1 MKESERILFTDFLAS
16 MNKKFIENGWITVS
30 AECLHS
36 ALVSD
41 EKLSE
46 TLSRYEWD
54 LRKGSNGVCEIW
66 SDGKW
71 SFCHDGIDVLEPFVL
86 YRSANY
92 DIDNYVELSQD
103 FRVLLNMHDRYVSPT
118 EHCFV
123 VDNEN
128 GDWEKVAEIKGETIR
143 IKLTIL
149 RKYLALRRMNLLL
162 FFDEMRFSQQSF
174 QELGLTPVMNQIVK
188 DDDYIYSYSSLVNC
202 HADGNKS
209 GGWIMGKCVL
219 RYREKDYNRDSF
231 DQDDKQYAEFIYD
244 YDDEGE
250 PMSHSCKKETL
261 SNYFVANGD
270 NPLEMTPIFF
280 KKEVLDKYYSNP
292 NKYTVSDGAVG
303 CEGSWSLYID
313 NDHRNYVIVPLVYLG
328 NLDYSE
334 QLYWKGY
341 NVSPERDMGFSK
353 TAYKRWIEG
362 NFCDP
367 MFPDLQFKYRFKQFN
382 KRWEKQ
388 FGWPLFLPL
397 IDEDEHRYK
406 TLHCLTTE
414 NNHSDFDEQIL
425 SMTKLVVD
433 SLNQKCLLSE
443 IDDSNT
449 EVESFLKE
457 RKVTSSLELKA
468 GIDKFQAFIFSKG
481 MKCPDMVNFLRKVQ
495 SLRSNSV
502 AHRKSNKRKDLA
514 KLYEYFKLDEL
525 SEQQVLEDIF
535 VKMIKTLDTLEN
547 YFVIQSS
554 DNKSV

>member
-1 MKESERILFTDFLAS
+1 MKESEKILFTDFLAS
-16 MNKKFIENGWITVS
+16 MNKKFIESGWITVS

-41 EKLSE
+41 EKLSDA
-46 TLSRYEWD
+46 LSRYEWD
-54 LRKGSNGVCEIW
+54 LSRGSNGVSEIW
-66 SDGKW
+66 SNGKW

-174 QELGLTPVMNQIVK
+174 QELGLTPIMNQIVK
-188 DDDYIYSYSSLVNC
+188 DDDYIYNYSSLVNC
-202 HADGNKS
+202 HADSNKS

-231 DQDDKQYAEFIYD
+231 DQDDGQYAEFIYD

-303 CEGSWSLYID
+303 CEGSWSLHID

-341 NVSPERDMGFSK
+341 NVSPEREMGFSK
-353 TAYKRWIEG
+353 TAYTRWIEG
-362 NFCDP
+362 KFCDP
-367 MFPDLQFKYRFKQFN
+367 TFPDLQFKYRFKQFN
-382 KRWEKQ
+382 KKWEKQ

-433 SLNQKCLLSE
+433 SLNQKCLQSE
-443 IDDSNT
+443 IDDSNPDI
-449 EVESFLKE
+449 ELYLKQ
-457 RKVTSSLELKA
+457 KDISSSTELKA
-468 GIDKFQAFIFSKG
+468 GIDKLQAFIFSKG
-481 MKCPDMVNFLRKVQ
+481 MKCPDMVDFLRKVQ

-514 KLYEYFKLDEL
+514 KLYVYFKLDEL

-535 VKMIKTLDTLEN
+535 VKMIKTLDTLEK
-547 YFVIQSS
+547 YFVFQAP

>member
-1 MKESERILFTDFLAS
+1 MKESERILFIDFLAS
-16 MNKKFIENGWITVS
+16 MNKKFIESGWITVS

-41 EKLSE
+41 EKLSDA
-46 TLSRYEWD
+46 LSRYEWD
-54 LRKGSNGVCEIW
+54 LRKGSNGVSEIW

-103 FRVLLNMHDRYVSPT
+103 FRVLLNMHDRYISPT

-143 IKLTIL
+143 IKLTSL

-174 QELGLTPVMNQIVK
+174 KELGLTPVMNQIVK
-188 DDDYIYSYSSLVNC
+188 DDDYIYNYSSLVDC

-219 RYREKDYNRDSF
+219 RYWEKDYNRDSF

-303 CEGSWSLYID
+303 CEESWSLYID

-433 SLNQKCLLSE
+433 SLNQKCLQSE

>member
-16 MNKKFIENGWITVS
+16 MNKKFIESGWITVS

-46 TLSRYEWD
+46 ALSRYEWD
-54 LRKGSNGVCEIW
+54 LSKGSNGVSEIW

-71 SFCHDGIDVLEPFVL
+71 SFCHDGINVLEPFVL

-174 QELGLTPVMNQIVK
+174 QELGLTPIMNQIVK
-188 DDDYIYSYSSLVNC
+188 DDDYIYNYSSLVNC

-231 DQDDKQYAEFIYD
+231 DQDDRQYAEFIYD

-250 PMSHSCKKETL
+250 PMSHSCKKKTL

-303 CEGSWSLYID
+303 CEGSWSLHID

-341 NVSPERDMGFSK
+341 NVSPEREMGFSK
-353 TAYKRWIEG
+353 TAYTRWIEG
-362 NFCDP
+362 KFCNP

-382 KRWEKQ
+382 KKWEKQ

-425 SMTKLVVD
+425 SITKLVVD
-433 SLNQKCLLSE
+433 SLNQKCLQTE

-449 EVESFLKE
+449 EVESILKE
-457 RKVTSSLELKA
+457 RKISSSSELKA

-481 MKCPDMVNFLRKVQ
+481 MKNPDVVDFLRKVQ

-535 VKMIKTLDTLEN
+535 VKMIMTLDTLEN
-547 YFVIQSS
+547 YFCVSS
-554 DNKSV
+554 VL

>member
-16 MNKKFIENGWITVS
+16 MNKKFIESGWITVS

-46 TLSRYEWD
+46 ALSRYEWD
-54 LRKGSNGVCEIW
+54 LRKGSNGVNEIW

-71 SFCHDGIDVLEPFVL
+71 SFCHDGINVLEPFVL

-103 FRVLLNMHDRYVSPT
+103 FRVLLNMHDRYISPT

-128 GDWEKVAEIKGETIR
+128 GDWEKVVEIKGETIR

-188 DDDYIYSYSSLVNC
+188 DNDYIYIYSSLVDC

-261 SNYFVANGD
+261 SNYFEANGD

-341 NVSPERDMGFSK
+341 NVSPERYMGFSK
-353 TAYKRWIEG
+353 TAYTRWIEG
-362 NFCDP
+362 KFCDP
-367 MFPDLQFKYRFKQFN
+367 TFPDLQFKYRFNQFY
-382 KRWEKQ
+382 KKWEKQ

-425 SMTKLVVD
+425 SITKLVVD
-433 SLNQKCLLSE
+433 SLNQKCLQSE

-481 MKCPDMVNFLRKVQ
+481 MECPDMVDFLRKVQ

-535 VKMIKTLDTLEN
+535 VKMIKTLNTLEK
-547 YFVIQSS
+547 YFCVSS
-554 DNKSV
+554 V

>member
-1 MKESERILFTDFLAS
+1 MKESERILFIDFLAS
-16 MNKKFIENGWITVS
+16 MNKKFIESGWITVS

-41 EKLSE
+41 EKLSDA
-46 TLSRYEWD
+46 LSRYEWD
-54 LRKGSNGVCEIW
+54 LRKGSNGVSEIW

-103 FRVLLNMHDRYVSPT
+103 FRVLLNMHDRYISPT

-143 IKLTIL
+143 IKLTSL

-174 QELGLTPVMNQIVK
+174 KELGLTPVMNQIVK
-188 DDDYIYSYSSLVNC
+188 DDDYIYNYSSLVDC

-292 NKYTVSDGAVG
+292 NKYTVNDGAVG

-433 SLNQKCLLSE
+433 SLNQKCLQSE

-525 SEQQVLEDIF
+525 SDQQVLEDIF

>member
-1 MKESERILFTDFLAS
+1 MKESERILFIDFLAS
-16 MNKKFIENGWITVS
+16 MNKKFIESGWITVS

-41 EKLSE
+41 EKLSDA
-46 TLSRYEWD
+46 LSRYEWD
-54 LRKGSNGVCEIW
+54 LRKGSNGVSEIW

-103 FRVLLNMHDRYVSPT
+103 FRVLLNMHDRYISPT

-143 IKLTIL
+143 IKLTSL

-174 QELGLTPVMNQIVK
+174 KELGLTPVMNQIVK
-188 DDDYIYSYSSLVNC
+188 DDDYIYNYSSLEDC

-433 SLNQKCLLSE
+433 SLNQKCLQSE

-449 EVESFLKE
+449 EVESFLTE

>member
-1 MKESERILFTDFLAS
+1 MKESERILFIDFLAS
-16 MNKKFIENGWITVS
+16 MNKKFIESGWITVS

-41 EKLSE
+41 EKLSDA
-46 TLSRYEWD
+46 LSRYEWD
-54 LRKGSNGVCEIW
+54 LRKGSNGVSEIW

-103 FRVLLNMHDRYVSPT
+103 FRVLLNMHDRYISPT

-143 IKLTIL
+143 IKLTSL

-174 QELGLTPVMNQIVK
+174 KELGLTPVMNQIVK
-188 DDDYIYSYSSLVNC
+188 DDDYIYNYSSLVDC

-481 MKCPDMVNFLRKVQ
+481 MKCQDMVNFLRKVQ

>member
-16 MNKKFIENGWITVS
+16 MNKKFIESGWITVS

-46 TLSRYEWD
+46 ALSRYEWD
-54 LRKGSNGVCEIW
+54 LSKGSNGVSEIW

-71 SFCHDGIDVLEPFVL
+71 SFCHDGINVLEPFVL

-174 QELGLTPVMNQIVK
+174 QELGLTPIMNQIVK
-188 DDDYIYSYSSLVNC
+188 DDDYIYNYSSLVNS

-231 DQDDKQYAEFIYD
+231 DQDDRQYAEFIYD
-244 YDDEGE
+244 YEGE

-303 CEGSWSLYID
+303 CEGSWSLHID

-341 NVSPERDMGFSK
+341 NVSPEREMGFSK
-353 TAYKRWIEG
+353 TAYTRWIEG
-362 NFCDP
+362 KFCNP

-382 KRWEKQ
+382 KKWEKQ

-425 SMTKLVVD
+425 SITKLVVD
-433 SLNQKCLLSE
+433 SLNQKCLQTE

-457 RKVTSSLELKA
+457 RKISSSSELKA

-481 MKCPDMVNFLRKVQ
+481 MKNPDVVDFLRKVQ

-535 VKMIKTLDTLEN
+535 VKMIMTLDTLEN
-547 YFVIQSS
+547 YFCVSS
-554 DNKSV
+554 VL

>member
-16 MNKKFIENGWITVS
+16 MDKKFIESGWITVS

-41 EKLSE
+41 EKLSDV
-46 TLSRYEWD
+46 LSRYEWD
-54 LRKGSNGVCEIW
+54 LIRGSNGVSEIW
-66 SDGKW
+66 SNGKW
-71 SFCHDGIDVLEPFVL
+71 SFCHEGIDVLEPFVL

-103 FRVLLNMHDRYVSPT
+103 FRVLLNMHERYVSPT
-118 EHCFV
+118 ERHFV

-128 GDWEKVAEIKGETIR
+128 GDWEKVAEINGINIR
-143 IKLTIL
+143 IKLTVL
-149 RKYLALRRMNLLL
+149 RKYLALRKMNLLL
-162 FFDEMRFSQQSF
+162 FFDEMRYSQQSF
-174 QELGLTPVMNQIVK
+174 MELGLTPVMNQIVK
-188 DDDYIYSYSSLVNC
+188 DADYIYNYSSLVNC

-209 GGWIMGKCVL
+209 GGWIVGKCVL
-219 RYREKDYNRDSF
+219 RYREKDYNLESF
-231 DQDDKQYAEFIYD
+231 NQDDKQYAEFIYG

-250 PMSHSCKKETL
+250 PKLHSCKKDTL

-292 NKYTVSDGAVG
+292 NKYTVSDGSVG

-313 NDHRNYVIVPLVYLG
+313 NDHRSYVIVPLVYLG
-328 NLDYSE
+328 NLEYSE

-341 NVSPERDMGFSK
+341 NVSPEKNMGVSK
-353 TAYKRWIEG
+353 TAYTRWKEG
-362 NFCDP
+362 NICNP
-367 MFPDLQFKYRFKQFN
+367 MFPDLYFKSCFKQFN
-382 KRWEKQ
+382 KKWENQ

-397 IDEDEHRYK
+397 VEEDEHRYK

-425 SMTKLVVD
+425 SMTKLVID
-433 SLNQKCLLSE
+433 SFNQKCIQSE
-443 IDDSNT
+443 IDDSNPD
-449 EVESFLKE
+449 VESYLKQ
-457 RKVTSSLELKA
+457 KNFSSSTELKA
-468 GIDKFQAFIFSKG
+468 GIDKFQAFLLSEG
-481 MKCPDMVNFLRKVQ
+481 MNCPDMVDFLRKVQ

-514 KLYEYFKLDEL
+514 KLYEYFKLDEF

-535 VKMIKTLDTLEN
+535 VKMVMTLKTLEIFFMPQT
-547 YFVIQSS
+547 S
-554 DNKSV
+554 DNNE

>member
-1 MKESERILFTDFLAS
+1 MKESERILFTDILAS
-16 MNKKFIENGWITVS
+16 MNKKFIESGWITVS

-46 TLSRYEWD
+46 ALSRYEWD
-54 LRKGSNGVCEIW
+54 LRKGSNGVSEIW

-71 SFCHDGIDVLEPFVL
+71 SFCHDGINVLEPFVL

-103 FRVLLNMHDRYVSPT
+103 FRVLLNMHDRYASPT

-188 DDDYIYSYSSLVNC
+188 DDDYIYNYSSLVNC

-231 DQDDKQYAEFIYD
+231 DQDDRQYAEFIYD

-303 CEGSWSLYID
+303 CEGSWSLHID

-353 TAYKRWIEG
+353 TAYKRWMEG
-362 NFCDP
+362 SFCDP
-367 MFPDLQFKYRFKQFN
+367 TFPDLQFKYRFKQFN
-382 KRWEKQ
+382 KKWEKQ
-388 FGWPLFLPL
+388 FGWTLFLPL

-433 SLNQKCLLSE
+433 SLNQKCLQSE

-481 MKCPDMVNFLRKVQ
+481 MECPDMVDFLRKVQ

-535 VKMIKTLDTLEN
+535 VKMIKTLNTLEK
-547 YFVIQSS
+547 YFCVSS
-554 DNKSV
+554 V

>member
-1 MKESERILFTDFLAS
+1 MIKIMKESERILFTDFLAS
-16 MNKKFIENGWITVS
+16 MNKKFIESGWITVS

-46 TLSRYEWD
+46 ALSRYEWD
-54 LRKGSNGVCEIW
+54 LSKGSNGVSEIW

-71 SFCHDGIDVLEPFVL
+71 SFCHDGINVLEPFVL

-188 DDDYIYSYSSLVNC
+188 DDDYIYNYSSLVNC

-231 DQDDKQYAEFIYD
+231 DQDDRQYAEFIYD

-303 CEGSWSLYID
+303 CEGSWSLHID

-341 NVSPERDMGFSK
+341 NVSPEREMGFSK
-353 TAYKRWIEG
+353 TAYTRWIEG
-362 NFCDP
+362 KFCNP

-382 KRWEKQ
+382 KKWEKQ

-425 SMTKLVVD
+425 SITKLVVD
-433 SLNQKCLLSE
+433 SLNQKCLQTE

-449 EVESFLKE
+449 EVESILKE
-457 RKVTSSLELKA
+457 RKISSSSELKA

-481 MKCPDMVNFLRKVQ
+481 MKNPDVVDFLRKVQ

-535 VKMIKTLDTLEN
+535 VKMIMTLDTLEN
-547 YFVIQSS
+547 YFCVSS
-554 DNKSV
+554 VL

>member
-1 MKESERILFTDFLAS
+1 MKESERILFIDFLAS
-16 MNKKFIENGWITVS
+16 MNKKFIESGWITVS

-41 EKLSE
+41 EKLSDA
-46 TLSRYEWD
+46 LSRYEWD
-54 LRKGSNGVCEIW
+54 LRKGSNGVSEIW

-103 FRVLLNMHDRYVSPT
+103 FRVLLNMHDRYISPT

-143 IKLTIL
+143 IKLTSL

-174 QELGLTPVMNQIVK
+174 KELGLTPVMNQIVK
-188 DDDYIYSYSSLVNC
+188 DDDYIYNYSSLVDC

-502 AHRKSNKRKDLA
+502 AHRKSNKRKNLA

>member
-1 MKESERILFTDFLAS
+1 MKESERILFIDFFAS
-16 MNKKFIENGWITVS
+16 MNKKFIESGWITVS

-41 EKLSE
+41 EKLSDA
-46 TLSRYEWD
+46 LSRYEWD
-54 LRKGSNGVCEIW
+54 LRKGSNGVSEIW

-86 YRSANY
+86 YSSANY

-103 FRVLLNMHDRYVSPT
+103 FRVLLNMHDRYISPT

-143 IKLTIL
+143 IKLTSL

-174 QELGLTPVMNQIVK
+174 KELGLTPVMNQIVK
-188 DDDYIYSYSSLVNC
+188 DDDYIYNYSSLVDC

-433 SLNQKCLLSE
+433 SLNQKCLQSE

-449 EVESFLKE
+449 EVESFLTE

>member
-1 MKESERILFTDFLAS
+1 MIKIMKESERILFTDFLAS
-16 MNKKFIENGWITVS
+16 MNKKFIESGWITVS

-46 TLSRYEWD
+46 ALSRYEWD
-54 LRKGSNGVCEIW
+54 LSKGSNGVSEIW

-71 SFCHDGIDVLEPFVL
+71 SFCHDGINVLEPFVL

-174 QELGLTPVMNQIVK
+174 QELGLTPIMNQIVK
-188 DDDYIYSYSSLVNC
+188 DDDYIYNYSSLVNC

-231 DQDDKQYAEFIYD
+231 DQDDRQYAEFIYD

-250 PMSHSCKKETL
+250 PMSHSCKKKTL
-261 SNYFVANGD
+261 SNFFVANGD

-303 CEGSWSLYID
+303 CEGSWSLHID

-341 NVSPERDMGFSK
+341 NVSPEREMGFSK
-353 TAYKRWIEG
+353 TAYTRWIEG
-362 NFCDP
+362 KFCNP

-382 KRWEKQ
+382 KKWEKQ

-425 SMTKLVVD
+425 SITKLVVD
-433 SLNQKCLLSE
+433 SLNQKCLQTE

-449 EVESFLKE
+449 EVESILKE
-457 RKVTSSLELKA
+457 RKISSSSEFKA

-481 MKCPDMVNFLRKVQ
+481 MKNPDVVDFLRKVQ

-535 VKMIKTLDTLEN
+535 VKMIMTLDTLEN
-547 YFVIQSS
+547 YFCVSS
-554 DNKSV
+554 VL

>member
-16 MNKKFIENGWITVS
+16 MNKKFIESGWITVS

-46 TLSRYEWD
+46 ALSRYEWD
-54 LRKGSNGVCEIW
+54 LSKGSNGVSEIW

-71 SFCHDGIDVLEPFVL
+71 SFCHDGINVLEPFVL

-174 QELGLTPVMNQIVK
+174 QELGLTPIMNQIVK
-188 DDDYIYSYSSLVNC
+188 DDDYIYNYSSLVNS

-231 DQDDKQYAEFIYD
+231 DQDDRQYAEFIYD

-303 CEGSWSLYID
+303 CEGSWSLHID

-341 NVSPERDMGFSK
+341 NVSPEREMGFSK
-353 TAYKRWIEG
+353 TAYTRWIEG
-362 NFCDP
+362 KLCDP
-367 MFPDLQFKYRFKQFN
+367 TFPDLQFKYRFKQFN
-382 KRWEKQ
+382 KKWEKQ

>member
-1 MKESERILFTDFLAS
+1 MKESERILFIDFLAS
-16 MNKKFIENGWITVS
+16 MNKKFIESGWITVS

-41 EKLSE
+41 EKLSDA
-46 TLSRYEWD
+46 LSRYEWD
-54 LRKGSNGVCEIW
+54 LRKGSNGVSEIW

-103 FRVLLNMHDRYVSPT
+103 FRVLLNMHDRYISPT

-143 IKLTIL
+143 IKLTSL

-174 QELGLTPVMNQIVK
+174 KELGLTPVMNQIVK
-188 DDDYIYSYSSLVNC
+188 DDDYIYNYSSLVDC

-433 SLNQKCLLSE
+433 SLNQKCLQSE

-449 EVESFLKE
+449 EVESFLTE

>member
-16 MNKKFIENGWITVS
+16 MNKKFIESGWITVS

-41 EKLSE
+41 EKLSDA
-46 TLSRYEWD
+46 LSQYEWD
-54 LRKGSNGVCEIW
+54 LRRGSNGVSEIW

-103 FRVLLNMHDRYVSPT
+103 FRVLLNMHDWYVSPT

-128 GDWEKVAEIKGETIR
+128 GDWEKVAEIKGVTVR

-188 DDDYIYSYSSLVNC
+188 DDDDIYNYSSLVNC

-231 DQDDKQYAEFIYD
+231 EQDDKQYAEFIYD
-244 YDDEGE
+244 YDDEGD
-250 PMSHSCKKETL
+250 PMSHSCKKESL

-280 KKEVLDKYYSNP
+280 KKEVLAKYYSNP

-353 TAYKRWIEG
+353 TAYTRWIEG
-362 NFCDP
+362 KFCDP
-367 MFPDLQFKYRFKQFN
+367 TFPDLQFKYRFKQFN
-382 KRWEKQ
+382 KKWEKQ

-433 SLNQKCLLSE
+433 SLNQKCLQSE

-449 EVESFLKE
+449 EVEFFLKE
-457 RKVTSSLELKA
+457 RKISSSSELKA

-481 MKCPDMVNFLRKVQ
+481 MKCPDIVDFLRKVQ
-495 SLRSNSV
+495 SLRSNSI

-514 KLYEYFKLDEL
+514 KIYECFKLDEL

-535 VKMIKTLDTLEN
+535 VKMIKVLNTLEK
-547 YFVIQSS
+547 YFCVSS
-554 DNKSV
+554 V

>member
-1 MKESERILFTDFLAS
+1 
-16 MNKKFIENGWITVS
+16 
-30 AECLHS
+30 
-36 ALVSD
+36 
-41 EKLSE
+41 
-46 TLSRYEWD
+46 
-54 LRKGSNGVCEIW
+54 
-66 SDGKW
+66 
-71 SFCHDGIDVLEPFVL
+71 
-86 YRSANY
+86 
-92 DIDNYVELSQD
+92 
-103 FRVLLNMHDRYVSPT
+103 
-118 EHCFV
+118 
-123 VDNEN
+123 
-128 GDWEKVAEIKGETIR
+128 
-143 IKLTIL
+143 
-149 RKYLALRRMNLLL
+149 
-162 FFDEMRFSQQSF
+162 
-174 QELGLTPVMNQIVK
+174 MNQIVK
-188 DDDYIYSYSSLVNC
+188 DDDYIYNYSSLVDC

>member
-1 MKESERILFTDFLAS
+1 MIKIMKESERILFTDFLAS
-16 MNKKFIENGWITVS
+16 MNKKFIESGWITVS

-46 TLSRYEWD
+46 ALSRYEWD
-54 LRKGSNGVCEIW
+54 LSKGSNGVSEIW

-71 SFCHDGIDVLEPFVL
+71 SFCHDGINVLEPFVL

-174 QELGLTPVMNQIVK
+174 QELGLTPIMNQIVK
-188 DDDYIYSYSSLVNC
+188 DDDYIYNYSSLVNC

-231 DQDDKQYAEFIYD
+231 DQDDRQYAEFIYD

-303 CEGSWSLYID
+303 CEGAWSLHID

-341 NVSPERDMGFSK
+341 NVSPEREMGFSK
-353 TAYKRWIEG
+353 TAYTRWIEG
-362 NFCDP
+362 KFCNP

-382 KRWEKQ
+382 KKWEKQ

-425 SMTKLVVD
+425 SITKLVVD
-433 SLNQKCLLSE
+433 SLNQKCLQTE

-457 RKVTSSLELKA
+457 RKISSSSELKA

-481 MKCPDMVNFLRKVQ
+481 MKNPDVVDFLRKVQ

-535 VKMIKTLDTLEN
+535 VKMIITLDTLEN
-547 YFVIQSS
+547 YFCVSS
-554 DNKSV
+554 VL

>member
-16 MNKKFIENGWITVS
+16 MNKKFIESGWITVS
-30 AECLHS
+30 TECLHS

-41 EKLSE
+41 EKLSDA
-46 TLSRYEWD
+46 LSRYGWD

-71 SFCHDGIDVLEPFVL
+71 SFCHDGINVLEPFVL

-188 DDDYIYSYSSLVNC
+188 DDDYIYNYSSLVDC

-303 CEGSWSLYID
+303 CEGSWSLHID

-341 NVSPERDMGFSK
+341 NVSPERYMGFSK
-353 TAYKRWIEG
+353 TAYTRWIEG
-362 NFCDP
+362 KFCDP
-367 MFPDLQFKYRFKQFN
+367 TFPDLRFKYRFNQFN
-382 KRWEKQ
+382 KKWEKQ

-425 SMTKLVVD
+425 SITKLVVD
-433 SLNQKCLLSE
+433 SLNQKCLQSE

-481 MKCPDMVNFLRKVQ
+481 MECPDMVDFLRKVQ
-495 SLRSNSV
+495 TLRSNSV

-514 KLYEYFKLDEL
+514 KLFEYFKLDEL

-535 VKMIKTLDTLEN
+535 VKMIKTLDTLEK
-547 YFVIQSS
+547 YFVIQTSA
-554 DNKSV
+554 NKSV

>member
-1 MKESERILFTDFLAS
+1 MKESEKILFTDFLAS
-16 MNKKFIENGWITVS
+16 MNKKFIESGWITVS

-41 EKLSE
+41 EKLSDA
-46 TLSRYEWD
+46 LSRYEWD
-54 LRKGSNGVCEIW
+54 LRKGSNGVSEIW

-71 SFCHDGIDVLEPFVL
+71 SFCHDGINVLEPFVL

-103 FRVLLNMHDRYVSPT
+103 FRVLLNMHDRYISPT

-128 GDWEKVAEIKGETIR
+128 GDWEKVAEIKGETIK

-188 DDDYIYSYSSLVNC
+188 DNDYIYIYSSLVDC

-231 DQDDKQYAEFIYD
+231 DQDDRQYAEFIYD

-261 SNYFVANGD
+261 SNYFEANGD

-382 KRWEKQ
+382 KKWEKQ

-414 NNHSDFDEQIL
+414 KNHSDFDEQIL
-425 SMTKLVVD
+425 SITKLVVD
-433 SLNQKCLLSE
+433 SLNQKCLQSE

-449 EVESFLKE
+449 EVESFLKD

-481 MKCPDMVNFLRKVQ
+481 MECPDMVDFLRKVQ

-535 VKMIKTLDTLEN
+535 VKMIKTLNTLEK
-547 YFVIQSS
+547 YFCDSNV
-554 DNKSV
+554 

>member
-16 MNKKFIENGWITVS
+16 MNKKFIESGWITVS

-46 TLSRYEWD
+46 ALSRYEWD
-54 LRKGSNGVCEIW
+54 LSKGSNGVSEIW

-71 SFCHDGIDVLEPFVL
+71 SFCHDGINVLEPFVL

-174 QELGLTPVMNQIVK
+174 QELGLTPIMNQIVK
-188 DDDYIYSYSSLVNC
+188 DDDYIYNYSSLVNC

-231 DQDDKQYAEFIYD
+231 DQDDRQYAEFIYD
-244 YDDEGE
+244 YDDKGE

-303 CEGSWSLYID
+303 CEGSWSLHID

-341 NVSPERDMGFSK
+341 NVSPEREMGFSK
-353 TAYKRWIEG
+353 TAYTRWIEG
-362 NFCDP
+362 KFCNP

-382 KRWEKQ
+382 KKWEKQ

-425 SMTKLVVD
+425 SITKLVVD
-433 SLNQKCLLSE
+433 SLNQKCLQTE

-457 RKVTSSLELKA
+457 RKISSSSELKA

-481 MKCPDMVNFLRKVQ
+481 MKNPDVVDFLRKVQ

-535 VKMIKTLDTLEN
+535 VKMIITLDTLEN
-547 YFVIQSS
+547 YFCVSS
-554 DNKSV
+554 VL

>member
-1 MKESERILFTDFLAS
+1 MKESERILFIDFLAS
-16 MNKKFIENGWITVS
+16 MNKKFIESGWITVS

-41 EKLSE
+41 EKLSDA
-46 TLSRYEWD
+46 LSRYEWD
-54 LRKGSNGVCEIW
+54 LRKGSNGVSEIW

-103 FRVLLNMHDRYVSPT
+103 FRVLLNMHDRYISPT

-143 IKLTIL
+143 IKLTSL

-174 QELGLTPVMNQIVK
+174 KELGLTPVMNQIVK
-188 DDDYIYSYSSLVNC
+188 DDDYIYNYSSLVDC

-367 MFPDLQFKYRFKQFN
+367 MFPDLQFKYRFKQIN

>member
-1 MKESERILFTDFLAS
+1 MIKIMKESERILFTDFLAS
-16 MNKKFIENGWITVS
+16 MNKKFIESGWITVS

-46 TLSRYEWD
+46 ALSRYEWD
-54 LRKGSNGVCEIW
+54 LSKGSNGVSEIW

-71 SFCHDGIDVLEPFVL
+71 SFCHDGINVLEPFVL

-174 QELGLTPVMNQIVK
+174 QELGLTPIMNQIVK
-188 DDDYIYSYSSLVNC
+188 DDDYIYNYSSLVNS

-231 DQDDKQYAEFIYD
+231 DQDDRQYAEFIYD
-244 YDDEGE
+244 YEGE

-303 CEGSWSLYID
+303 CEGSWSLHID

-341 NVSPERDMGFSK
+341 NVSPEREMGFSK
-353 TAYKRWIEG
+353 TAYTRWIEG
-362 NFCDP
+362 KFCNP

-382 KRWEKQ
+382 KKWEKQ

-425 SMTKLVVD
+425 SITKLVVD
-433 SLNQKCLLSE
+433 SLNQKCLQTE

-457 RKVTSSLELKA
+457 RKISSSSELKA

-481 MKCPDMVNFLRKVQ
+481 MKNPDVVDFLRKVQ

-535 VKMIKTLDTLEN
+535 VKMIMTLDTLEN
-547 YFVIQSS
+547 YFCVSS
-554 DNKSV
+554 VL

>member
-16 MNKKFIENGWITVS
+16 MNNKFIESGWITVS

-46 TLSRYEWD
+46 ALSRYEWD
-54 LRKGSNGVCEIW
+54 LSKGSNGVSEIW

-71 SFCHDGIDVLEPFVL
+71 SFCHDGINVLEPFVL

-174 QELGLTPVMNQIVK
+174 QELGLTPIMNQIVK
-188 DDDYIYSYSSLVNC
+188 DDDYIYNYSSLVNC

-219 RYREKDYNRDSF
+219 RYWEKDYNRDSF
-231 DQDDKQYAEFIYD
+231 DQDDRQYAEFIYD

-250 PMSHSCKKETL
+250 PMSHSCKKKTL

-303 CEGSWSLYID
+303 CEGSWSLHID

-341 NVSPERDMGFSK
+341 NVSPEREMGFSK
-353 TAYKRWIEG
+353 TAYTRWIEG
-362 NFCDP
+362 KFCNP

-382 KRWEKQ
+382 KKWEKQ

-425 SMTKLVVD
+425 SITKLVVD
-433 SLNQKCLLSE
+433 SLNQKCLQTE

-449 EVESFLKE
+449 EVESILKE
-457 RKVTSSLELKA
+457 RKISSSSELKA

-481 MKCPDMVNFLRKVQ
+481 MKNPDVVDFLRKVQ

-535 VKMIKTLDTLEN
+535 VKMIMTLDTLEN
-547 YFVIQSS
+547 YFCVSS
-554 DNKSV
+554 VL

>member
-1 MKESERILFTDFLAS
+1 MKESERILFIDFLAS
-16 MNKKFIENGWITVS
+16 MNKKFIESGWITVS

-41 EKLSE
+41 EKLSDA
-46 TLSRYEWD
+46 LSRYEWD
-54 LRKGSNGVCEIW
+54 LRKGSNGVSEIL

-92 DIDNYVELSQD
+92 DIGNYVELSQD
-103 FRVLLNMHDRYVSPT
+103 FRVLLNMHDRYISPT

-231 DQDDKQYAEFIYD
+231 DQDDRQYAEFIYD

-250 PMSHSCKKETL
+250 PMSHSCKKEFL

-292 NKYTVSDGAVG
+292 NKYTVSDGAIG
-303 CEGSWSLYID
+303 YEGSWSLYID

-353 TAYKRWIEG
+353 TAYTRWMEG

-367 MFPDLQFKYRFKQFN
+367 MFPDLQFKHRFKQFN
-382 KRWEKQ
+382 KKWEKQ

>member
-16 MNKKFIENGWITVS
+16 MNKKFIESGWITVS

-41 EKLSE
+41 EKLSDA
-46 TLSRYEWD
+46 LSRYEWD
-54 LRKGSNGVCEIW
+54 LRKGRNGVSEIW

-188 DDDYIYSYSSLVNC
+188 DKDYIYNYSSLVNC

-231 DQDDKQYAEFIYD
+231 DQDDRQYAEFIYD
-244 YDDEGE
+244 YNDEGE

-280 KKEVLDKYYSNP
+280 KKVVLDKYYSNP

-353 TAYKRWIEG
+353 TAYTRWIEG

-382 KRWEKQ
+382 KKWEKR
-388 FGWPLFLPL
+388 FSWPLFLPL

-433 SLNQKCLLSE
+433 SLNQKCLQSE

-481 MKCPDMVNFLRKVQ
+481 MECPDMVDFLRKVQ

-547 YFVIQSS
+547 YCVIQSS